1 MKLAIMQPYFFPFIG
16 YWQLIHAVDIFV
28 IYDDVSY
35 IKRGWINRNRIL
47 LNNEPYL
54 FSISCKKSSQNKLIN
69 EIELALDSRLQNKLF
84 KTFEHAY
91 IKAPFYKEIACFLK
105 ELFGY
110 KDDNL
115 SNFLTNLIQQIC
127 YYLNISTTIL
137 KSSDKY
143 HCNKGMDKADR
154 LIDITKNEGADYYI
168 NPIGGQSLYDKQYF
182 FKKGIC
188 LSYLVPNIVKYRQ
201 FSDKFTPNLS
211 IIDVLMF
218 NSKKDVFKM
227 LNDYSLI

>member
-91 IKAPFYKEIACFLK
+91 IKAPFE
-105 ELFGY
+105 
-110 KDDNL
+110 
-115 SNFLTNLIQQIC
+115 
-127 YYLNISTTIL
+127 
-137 KSSDKY
+137 
-143 HCNKGMDKADR
+143 R
-154 LIDITKNEGADYYI
+154 
-168 NPIGGQSLYDKQYF
+168 
-182 FKKGIC
+182 
-188 LSYLVPNIVKYRQ
+188 
-201 FSDKFTPNLS
+201 
-211 IIDVLMF
+211 IIW
-218 NSKKDVFKM
+218 
-227 LNDYSLI
+227 I